1 MNKYTYIADEQLWGP
16 EKWESLELNYKNK
29 ISNAV
34 SEDKAYNFGKEL
46 GNKIL
51 KNYSSSFFTVTRFLP
66 KYKRDLVEII
76 YAAVRYPDEI
86 VDTFNFSD
94 KQKEDLLNTWENKFK
109 LSSDYSGLIESV
121 NNKIPVILSCFR
133 KLSVEKSIPDK
144 YYFSFLEAMKKDISK
159 KFYKN
164 MDDLIN
170 NYIYG
175 SAIVVGYFL
184 AYIYGGTKDHSVKDL
199 LQPSKELGIALQL
212 TNFARDVYE
221 DYFRGRFYTPIN
233 LLDLP
238 KNEKELEG
246 YVINARKILAVEA
259 ENWYL
264 KAEKGMEFFAKDSQ
278 IAIKSCLN
286 LYRKLNEKI
295 IYEKMP
301 VNHRYSLSLKEKFSF
316 IPLSKIWKLF
326 VIYLK

>member
-1 MNKYTYIADEQLWGP
+1 
-16 EKWESLELNYKNK
+16 
-29 ISNAV
+29 
-34 SEDKAYNFGKEL
+34 
-46 GNKIL
+46 
-51 KNYSSSFFTVTRFLP
+51 
-66 KYKRDLVEII
+66 
-76 YAAVRYPDEI
+76 
-86 VDTFNFSD
+86 
-94 KQKEDLLNTWENKFK
+94 
-109 LSSDYSGLIESV
+109 
-121 NNKIPVILSCFR
+121 
-133 KLSVEKSIPDK
+133 
-144 YYFSFLEAMKKDISK
+144 MKKDISK